1 MIIAEYNVLGSFYI
15 YNEEYFGG
23 ILPIPFIKIRHSWS
37 TLGYFH
43 CNPDMPEGT
52 SETIEISDFYD
63 YTLEELRDIIVHEMV
78 HYYLYYT
85 GEDMRVRH
93 GKAFK
98 QMAKY
103 LNREYGLNITVKV
116 DVSNMKPRKDAS
128 YLRRLMFSVFK

>member
-63 YTLEELRDIIVHEMV
+63 RHFLYFLKALSGVPSKLLCTIVSKIS
-78 HYYLYYT
+78 L
-85 GEDMRVRH
+85 
-93 GKAFK
+93 
-98 QMAKY
+98 
-103 LNREYGLNITVKV
+103 L
-116 DVSNMKPRKDAS
+116 
-128 YLRRLMFSVFK
+128 